1 MSGWEA
7 VVGLEI
13 HVQLATASKL
23 FGPAPVA
30 FGGEPNTRVDEVCS
44 GQPGTLP
51 VPNARAIEL
60 AVRGA
65 LALGCTIRQR
75 SVFSRKHYIYPD
87 LPRGYQITQFEHPVA
102 VDGRVEIEVDGRRT
116 VVRIERAHIEEDAGK
131 SMHDGREP
139 VSRIDLNR
147 AGTALIEVV
156 THPDLS
162 SGAEAAACFRA
173 VRELVVAAGACD
185 GNLEE
190 GSMRCDGN
198 VSVRRPGA
206 ALGTKVEVK
215 NLNSFR
221 FLRDAVDHEIARQTA
236 VLEAGGTIAAETR
249 LWDERAQRTF
259 VMRRKEGAADYRYM
273 PEPDLPPLVLDPD
286 DIEAQRAALG
296 ELPPAARHR
305 LAHDEE
311 LGAYDASVIV
321 DGGWLGLYDAAR
333 GSGAAPR
340 TLAKLVSGPLARAV
354 NDGTAQLEGAV
365 LRGAGGS
372 LDGTALAGLAALVDD
387 GTLSMGL
394 ARDVADDM
402 LATGETA
409 DAVVARRGLAAER
422 SVDALTAVVAEVLAA
437 FPDEASRL
445 RGGDARLIGFFIG
458 HAMRRT
464 GGTADAATLRGLLV
478 AQQTEDP

>member
-1 MSGWEA
+1 M
-7 VVGLEI
+7 
-13 HVQLATASKL
+13 
-23 FGPAPVA
+23 
-30 FGGEPNTRVDEVCS
+30 CS
-44 GQPGTLP
+44 GQPGSLP

-65 LALGCTIRQR
+65 LALGCTIRAR

-102 VDGRVEIEVDGRRT
+102 VDGRVAFDVDDREV

-131 SMHDGREP
+131 SMHTGREP

-156 THPDLS
+156 THPDLH

-206 ALGTKVEVK
+206 PLGTKVEVK

-221 FLRDAVDHEIARQTA
+221 FLRDAVDHEIVRQIA
-236 VLEAGGTIAAETR
+236 ALEAGDSIEAETR

-259 VMRRKEGAADYRYM
+259 VMRRKEVAADYRYM
-273 PEPDLPPLVLDPD
+273 PEPDLPPLVLEPAFID
-286 DIEAQRAALG
+286 AQRAALG
-296 ELPPAARHR
+296 ELPPAARRR
-305 LAHDEE
+305 LAWDEG
-311 LGAYDASVIV
+311 LGAYDAGVIV
-321 DGGWLGLYDAAR
+321 DGGWLGLYDDARAA
-333 GSGAAPR
+333 GADGR
-340 TLAKLVSGPLARAV
+340 TVAKLVAGPLARAA
-354 NDGTAQLEGAV
+354 NDGVAQIDGAV
-365 LRGAGGS
+365 LRGGGGVM
-372 LDGTALAGLAALVDD
+372 DGAALAGLARLVDD

-402 LATGETA
+402 LATGASA

-422 SVDALTAVVAEVLAA
+422 SVDALAAVVAEVLAA
-437 FPDEASRL
+437 FPEYASRV
-445 RGGDARLIGFFIG
+445 RGGEARLLGFFFG
-458 HAMRRT
+458 HAMRRR
-464 GGTADAATLRGLLV
+464 GGTADAATLRGLLA
-478 AQQTEDP
+478 AQQQEDP